1 MVTGLVRYQ
10 GIPKL
15 LLLRVLSFQILGK
28 YCLRIASGTRLSSSN
43 QAFRDASWEAKPGFR
58 FTTSGAVFAETA
70 VKILFSIA
78 AQGISTHRTLTP
90 GFSASNLAI
99 SLLK

>member
-28 YCLRIASGTRLSSSN
+28 YCLRTDEGTRLSSSN
-43 QAFRDASWEAKPGFR
+43 QALRDANWVAKPGFR
-58 FTTSGAVFAETA
+58 FTTSGAVFAETD
-70 VKILFSIA
+70 VRILFSIA
-78 AQGISTHRTLTP
+78 AQGISTQRTLTP
-90 GFSASNLAI
+90 GFSASKVAI